1 MKKLNNRPKIDN
13 VKITGKFKKIIKIL
27 FILGVAISILIGLI
41 IFYVYAT
48 FSEKVSSIPPK
59 SEYKPSLV
67 TKVYSDNLNLIGEYS
82 TEFRDVIEYEKMPKL
97 LIKAFIASED
107 IEFYEHSGLNYLG
120 IVRAMIKNIKAGHI
134 VQGGSSISQ
143 QVAKS
148 FLSDEEKAAR
158 SYKRKIKE
166 VIMARRAEQIYN
178 KEYMMYLYLN
188 QIYLGH
194 GAYGV
199 QATAR
204 HYFNKNV
211 WDLDLSEITLIAGLP
226 QAPSK
231 FSPYSKTEMAK
242 KRRLYVLRRMLKEK
256 FITKEEMDNA
266 LKKKIKVIHDIPS
279 RANYYV
285 DLTKLFPNHVLIYDY
300 GVRIDTL
307 TGEKNLLT
315 DATYTNAPYFSEY
328 AHKVIQKL
336 VGEKEF
342 YTGGYK
348 IYTTVNLEKQKYARD
363 AIKYGLGNL
372 SWRQGYYGPVINDE
386 VGKVTVKEVLYS
398 SKQLKNA
405 KGGIIYKKDQV
416 LSNKEIGKS
425 EIDKKL
431 AEYTD
436 LKKIKNKNKIKECIT
451 INKEY
456 ESYRKKIN
464 GKIHFIE
471 KNNRV
476 IYNHCLK
483 KIEYKKFFENSKEYY
498 KEDKE
503 VPFKRYLALVVKA
516 GKKEATV
523 KFGKFEGKILLK
535 NTKWAEKANPMVHYS
550 RRRVKDLRE
559 VFNEGYVIWIR
570 IPKKEE
576 LDKKGNKV
584 VYLSQLPKPQAAI
597 LSVDYKSGYVK
608 AMIGGKVYSDFNRV
622 LQAERQSGSIFKPL
636 YYSKAVDED
645 YNLST
650 TVYDT
655 PIVSYDYLTKVNWKP
670 ANYENSYKGKVTLRT
685 ALKNSMNVPSIKVFR
700 HVGIEK
706 ATKWVHKLGITTA
719 LNQDDSMALGSSAI
733 KPVDI
738 TKAFSIF
745 ANYGKNIPFI
755 FIKKVV
761 DRNGKIIIDN
771 TKYYDPFIS
780 QDDIPSRLEAALFE
794 ETEQLI
800 DPVTAFLTLRLLRA
814 VVKSG
819 TSTAVNSLKIPI
831 AGKTGT
837 TNDSFDAWFVGFST
851 SLLNT
856 VWVGYDLNDNPLGK
870 GEAGGKTA
878 LPIWKEYAKNA
889 LRYYIKNK
897 KEVGFKPP
905 KGVTMVRI
913 DRETGKKAGP
923 SSIVRIEEAFRIGTE
938 PKVEDVNSDVN
949 ENELLTGDDE

>member
-1 MKKLNNRPKIDN
+1 MKTLNTRPKIDN
-13 VKITGKFKKIIKIL
+13 VKSTGSFKKTIKTL
-27 FILGVAISILIGLI
+27 FILGISVSILIGLI
-41 IFYVYAT
+41 IFFVYVKY
-48 FSEKVSSIPPK
+48 SKKVSIIPPK
-59 SEYKPSLV
+59 SKYNPSLV

-82 TEFRDVIEYEKMPKL
+82 TEFRDVIDYERIPKL
-97 LIKAFIASED
+97 LIKAFISSED

-120 IVRAMIKNIKAGHI
+120 IVRAMIKNLKAGHI

-148 FLSDEEKAAR
+148 FLTDKEKAAR
-158 SYKRKIKE
+158 SLERKIKE
-166 VIMARRAEQIYN
+166 VIMARRAEQVYN
-178 KEYMMYLYLN
+178 KEYIMYLYLN

-194 GAYGV
+194 GSYGV
-199 QATAR
+199 QEAAK

-231 FSPYSKTEMAK
+231 YSPYSKIKMAK
-242 KRRLYVLRRMLKEK
+242 KRRMYVLRRMLKEK
-256 FITKEEMDNA
+256 FITKKQMDEA
-266 LKKKIKVIHDIPS
+266 LAKKIKVIHDIPS

-285 DLTKLFPNHVLIYDY
+285 DLTKLFPNYVLIYDY
-300 GVRIDTL
+300 GVRIDTI
-307 TGEKNLLT
+307 TGQKNLLT
-315 DATYTNAPYFSEY
+315 DATYTEAPYFSEY

-372 SWRQGYYGPVINDE
+372 SWRQGYYGPVLNDK
-386 VGKVTVKEVLYS
+386 VGTVTVKEVLYS

-405 KGGIIYKKDQV
+405 KGDIIYKIDKV
-416 LSNKEIGKS
+416 LSNKEL
-425 EIDKKL
+425 DKKDINKKL
-431 AEYTD
+431 TKYID
-436 LKKIKNKNKIKECIT
+436 LNKIKNKSKIKGCIT

-456 ESYRKKIN
+456 ESYRKKID
-464 GKIHFIE
+464 GKMHFIE

-498 KEDKE
+498 KEKKE
-503 VPFKRYLALVVKA
+503 VPSKRYLALVTDA
-516 GKKEATV
+516 NKKEATV

-535 NTKWAEKANPMVHYS
+535 NTRWAEKANPMVHYS
-550 RRRVKDLRE
+550 RRRVRDLRT
-559 VFNEGYVIWIR
+559 VFNKAYVIWIR
-570 IPKKEE
+570 VPQKEE
-576 LDKKGNKV
+576 LDKDGNKI
-584 VYLSQLPKPQAAI
+584 VYLSQIPKPQSAMI
-597 LSVDYKSGYVK
+597 SVDYKSGYVK
-608 AMIGGKVYSDFNRV
+608 AMIGGKSYSDFNRV

-650 TVYDT
+650 IIYDT

-706 ATKWVHKLGITTA
+706 ATKWIKALGITTP

-733 KPVDI
+733 KPIDI
-738 TKAFSIF
+738 TRAFSIF
-745 ANYGKNIPFI
+745 ANYGKKIPFI

-761 DRNGKIIIDN
+761 DRNGKIVIDN

-780 QDDIPSRLEAALFE
+780 QDDIPNCLERALFK

-837 TNDSFDAWFVGFST
+837 TNDSFDAWFIGFST

-870 GEAGGKTA
+870 GEAGGRTA

-897 KEVGFKPP
+897 KEVEFKTPL
-905 KGVTMVRI
+905 GVSMVRI
-913 DRETGKKAGP
+913 DRDTGKKAGP
-923 SSIVRIEEAFRIGTE
+923 SSIVRIEEAFRTGTE
-938 PKVEDVNSDVN
+938 PKEKEISSDIN
-949 ENELLTGDDE
+949 ENELLTGDDD